1 VTLLSDKAFSVTQE
15 NSSNNGSTFW
25 DVDTPTVRNLKLLS
39 TSSSIGSETSLNLDN
54 AAERVA
60 FAIKNVTDY
69 RDKYLLPFKDRFDFG
84 EFDTSGYLDS
94 LNTTKAEAIEP
105 EVALDLSQKT
115 AKMIISD
122 EIQKLLAKAG
132 NASADDVYALL
143 KFS

>member
-1 VTLLSDKAFSVTQE
+1 
-15 NSSNNGSTFW
+15 
-25 DVDTPTVRNLKLLS
+25 
-39 TSSSIGSETSLNLDN
+39 
-54 AAERVA
+54 
-60 FAIKNVTDY
+60 
-69 RDKYLLPFKDRFDFG
+69 LLPFKDRFDFG

-115 AKMIISD
+115 GKMIISD